1 VISEDFYVVN
11 AAPFR
16 ERLHSYLAVGKGQN
30 SIILLLLVFFFV
42 FNVLSA
48 QGKARIYDERKH
60 YQYGENVLNGDSTR
74 FDDSKMPFSA
84 WNAFPA
90 KIAEIIPFLEGL
102 YLSRLIT
109 ARMMTTLFSLLM
121 AYMVFYWSRKLYGFL
136 PGLISL
142 GLYIFDPNIIA
153 HSQLVTTDV
162 YAAGMVLFSTYWL
175 WKFANS
181 RKWQHGL
188 FLAITLGLAQLAKYT
203 AFSLYPLFAVALLVH
218 DWPRLRE
225 AYQRSNWQKLRSV
238 LLQYAKYVLITVL
251 VSIVV
256 INIGFLFNRTFTPLR
271 DYALRSDVFD
281 AIQSKVSF
289 VVPVPYPYL
298 QGLDWII
305 ERERNNAGFGPVY
318 LLGEVRVN
326 QGFPG
331 YYFVVFLLKVPLATQ
346 IILLLALV
354 VYFLDKSRRK
364 NFLNDEWFLLW
375 PIFFYVIYFNFFYR
389 AQIGIRFFLVV
400 FPLLYVFA
408 GGLFK
413 NWNGFDWRKKAA
425 TLALGLYLILSVL
438 SYYPHY
444 LSYFNEIV
452 WDRKMAY
459 KYLAD
464 SNLDWGQDEFIVQD
478 YLAEHQNV
486 RRPPKRPRLLN
497 ETTQY
502 YIQVN
507 QLVGVTEDPNSF
519 RWLREN
525 FKPVAAIA
533 PSCLLFEITPEQMQ
547 SLCERTT
554 YCDRK

>member
-1 VISEDFYVVN
+1 VVN
-11 AAPFR
+11 VIPFR
-16 ERLHSYLAVGKGQN
+16 ERLNSYLAVRKGQN
-30 SIILLLLVFFFV
+30 SIVLLLLVFFFV
-42 FNVLSA
+42 FSVLSV
-48 QGKARIYDERKH
+48 QGTARTYDERKH
-60 YQYGENVLNGDSTR
+60 YQYGVNVLNGDSTR

-84 WNAFPA
+84 WNALPA
-90 KIAEIIPFLEGL
+90 KIAELIPFLNGL
-102 YLSRLIT
+102 NLSRLIT
-109 ARMMTTLFSLLM
+109 ARLMTTLFSLLV
-121 AYMVFYWSRKLYGFL
+121 AYMIFYWSRQLYGFV

-142 GLYIFDPNIIA
+142 GLYILDPNIIA
-153 HSQLVTTDV
+153 HSQLVTTDI

-175 WKFANS
+175 WKFANT
-181 RKWQHGL
+181 RQWLDGL
-188 FLAITLGLAQLAKYT
+188 FLAFTLGLAQLAKYT

-218 DWPRLRE
+218 DLPHLRE
-225 AYQRSNWQKLRSV
+225 AYQGSDWQKLRSV
-238 LLQYAKYVLITVL
+238 LLQYAKYVSVAVL

-256 INIGFLFNRTFTPLR
+256 LNLGFLFNRTFTPLR
-271 DYALRSDVFD
+271 DYSLRSDVFD

-318 LLGEVRVN
+318 LLGEARVN
-326 QGFPG
+326 EGFPG
-331 YYFVVFLLKVPLATQ
+331 YYFVGFLLKVPLATQ

-354 VYFLDKSRRK
+354 VYFWDESRRK
-364 NFLNDEWFLLW
+364 NFLNNEWFLLW
-375 PIFFYVIYFNFFYR
+375 PIFFYAIYFNFFYR
-389 AQIGIRFFLVV
+389 AQIGIRFFLVI

-413 NWNGFDWRKKAA
+413 NWNRFDWRKKAA
-425 TLALGLYLILSVL
+425 TFALGSCLILSVL

-459 KYLAD
+459 QYLAD

-478 YLAEHQNV
+478 YLANHPNV
-486 RRPPKRPRLLN
+486 RRPPKRPSLLN

-507 QLVGVTEDPNSF
+507 QLVGVTEDPNAF
-519 RWLREN
+519 KWLREN
-525 FKPVAAIA
+525 FKPIDAIA

-547 SLCERTT
+547 NLCRSTT
-554 YCDRK
+554 YCNRK